1 MRNNKHLLTVA
12 VSVTAAVTVF
22 AAVAIAADAG
32 HKSASGHSIT
42 AVKLVSQTD
51 TFGGSSGGQTTSSNS
66 FVTLPGATTTVS
78 VPARQ
83 KALIVVIFTGSSACF
98 GGAAANGCL
107 IRVTIGGVQ
116 ANPTGL
122 TIFDSV
128 QAGAGTDVNESHSVI
143 KWRGPLGPGSYPV
156 KVQWAANTGSSFNL
170 RGWSM
175 EVQRVRV
182 S

>member
-1 MRNNKHLLTVA
+1 
-12 VSVTAAVTVF
+12 
-22 AAVAIAADAG
+22 
-32 HKSASGHSIT
+32 
-42 AVKLVSQTD
+42 
-51 TFGGSSGGQTTSSNS
+51 
-66 FVTLPGATTTVS
+66 VS
-78 VPARQ
+78 VPSGQ

-98 GGAAANGCL
+98 AGAAANGCL
-107 IRVTIGGVQ
+107 IRVMIGGVQ

-122 TIFDSV
+122 TIFDSNDS
-128 QAGAGTDVNESHSVI
+128 ANGNDVNESHSVI

-156 KVQWAANTGSSFNL
+156 KVQWAANTGTHFNL